1 MAGMADFGDAL
12 DGPCGRELLIPSKQE
27 RSAMWTN
34 RTCHAVRLFFLLSH
48 GALVV
53 SVSLSLDEWKEAEPY
68 KLFAPAW
75 VGDAVCGVLLI
86 YSWFASCPYIKLC
99 LSERQPRVRDGP
111 SILTEILPEIVLAI
125 LGMLFLL
132 LIFFSEFA
140 LCGYLKSEQAHPI
153 GEAHGLAAAC
163 ILLVIVGLIA
173 ACHGAC
179 LTHNSSLYLFVGTSV
194 LSSTLLFAVTRSGNS
209 FSQALTVIPAVI
221 GVTGLLVF
229 SMLRF
234 RAASRILTQQER
246 SLRIIE
252 VVALCV
258 LLGST
263 VFLAYE
269 VAEGLGRPASPAS
282 MYGVIAGCTMC
293 VLAVLRAVMFYLEAQ
308 KGLIEERIFAAL
320 NASPGAEVPMVQRSA
335 PPTPEVSRPAM

>member
-48 GALVV
+48 GLLVV
-53 SVSLSLDEWKEAEPY
+53 SVSWSLEDWAEAEPY

-75 VGDAVCGVLLI
+75 VGDGVCAALLV

-125 LGMLFLL
+125 LGMFFLL

-140 LCGYLKSEQAHPI
+140 LCGYLSSAKAHPEP
-153 GEAHGLAAAC
+153 GEAHGLAAASV
-163 ILLVIVGLIA
+163 LLVIVGFLA
-173 ACHGAC
+173 TCHGAC
-179 LTHNSSLYLFVGTSV
+179 LTHNSSLYLFVGTGV
-194 LSSTLLFAVTRSGNS
+194 FASTLLFAATRSSSVG
-209 FSQALTVIPAVI
+209 SQALTVVPAAVGI
-221 GVTGLLVF
+221 AGLLVF
-229 SMLRF
+229 SVLRF
-234 RAASRILTQQER
+234 RVASRVLSPQER
-246 SLRIIE
+246 SLRIVE
-252 VVALCV
+252 VFALCV

-263 VFLAYE
+263 VMLAYA
-269 VAEGLGRPASPAS
+269 VGEGERAPASL
-282 MYGVIAGCTMC
+282 YGVVSGCTMC
-293 VLAVLRAVMFYLEAQ
+293 VLAVLRTFMFFLEAQ
-308 KGLIEERIFAAL
+308 KGLVEERIFAAL
-320 NASPGAEVPMVQRSA
+320 SASPGAEVPMVQRSA
-335 PPTPEVSRPAM
+335 PPTPDVQRPSM